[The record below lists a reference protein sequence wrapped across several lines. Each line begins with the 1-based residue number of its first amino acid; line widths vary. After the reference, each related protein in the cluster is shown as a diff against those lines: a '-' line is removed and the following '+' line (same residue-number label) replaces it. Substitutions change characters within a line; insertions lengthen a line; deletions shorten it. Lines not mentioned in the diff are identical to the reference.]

1 VEVSTAPRLARPPA
15 TVLALAGVVA
25 LGAVLRF
32 GWDGTQS
39 YWHDEGITAYLVGL
53 TPGHMLKLLPHSES
67 TPPLYYCAAWVW
79 ARLFGVREA
88 GLRSLSALA
97 GTATVPVVYLIG
109 RELASSR
116 AALVAAALTAG
127 SPLLVWY
134 SQEARAYAALAF
146 LAALSL
152 LVLLRA
158 LRSPRAGWLVAWAAV
173 GIAALATHYLAAV
186 ALVPEAVWLLWRH
199 PRRAAAVTAVAA
211 MIASGAALVPL
222 AVTQL
227 RTGHTGWIAKI
238 PLGLRFR
245 QLGAQFLAGFSQA
258 PVLVAVSAAATAV
271 ALVLVVLGRHAER
284 RAALRA
290 AVLGVSPIALALLLV
305 AAGRD
310 EFLTRNVI
318 VAWVPLALL
327 VAVGM
332 ASTLAPRLGAA
343 AALVACGAFVAADL
357 RVDTARAVERP
368 DWRAVGAFLGPAREP
383 RVLALE
389 HYGALVPLFIYQP
402 GMTRV
407 HGHHPAR
414 VRELVVVAPRTPRGR
429 ACWWG
434 AACNLSSASITR
446 RPIRGFR
453 LERVARVPDFAV
465 KRYGARAPVL
475 VTPDLLARELGHVGD
490 GAIILQGHGPAGT
503 PSLGGS

>member
-15 TVLALAGVVA
+15 TALALAGVVA

-32 GWDGTQS
+32 GWLGTQS

-97 GTATVPVVYLIG
+97 GAATVPVVYLIG

-116 AALVAAALTAG
+116 AALVAAALTAT

-134 SQEARAYAALAF
+134 SEEARAYAALAF

-158 LRSPRAGWLVAWAAV
+158 LRSPRAGWLAAWAA
-173 GIAALATHYLAAV
+173 IAIVALATHYLAV
-186 ALVPEAVWLLWRH
+186 LALVPEAVWLVWRH
-199 PRRAAAVTAVAA
+199 PRRWAAVAA
-211 MIASGAALVPL
+211 VAAVVASGVALLPL

-227 RTGHTGWIAKI
+227 RTGHTGWIAEI
-238 PLGLRFR
+238 PLGFRLR
-245 QLGAQFLAGFSQA
+245 QLGEQFLAGFSQS
-258 PVLVAVSAAATAV
+258 PVPVAVSGAAAAV
-271 ALVLVVLGRHAER
+271 ALALVVLGRHAER
-284 RAALRA
+284 RAALVA
-290 AVLGVSPIALALLLV
+290 AVLGVSPIVLALLLV
-305 AAGRD
+305 GAGRD

-318 VAWVPLALL
+318 VAWAPLALL

-332 ASTLAPRLGAA
+332 ASTRAPRVGAA
-343 AALVACGAFVAADL
+343 AALAACGAFVAADL
-357 RVDTARAVERP
+357 RVDTARAVQRP
-368 DWRAVGAFLGPAREP
+368 DWRAVSAFLGPARAP
-383 RVLALE
+383 RVLVLE
-389 HYGALVPLFIYQP
+389 HYGALVPLFSYQP
-402 GMTRV
+402 GMTRL
-407 HGHHPAR
+407 HGGQAAR
-414 VRELVVVAPRTPRGR
+414 VRELDVVGPRTPRGR

-434 AACNLSSASITR
+434 AACNLSTASITR
-446 RPIRGFR
+446 RPIPGFR
-453 LERVARVPDFAV
+453 LERGAQVPDFVV
-465 KRYGARAPVL
+465 KRFGAGAPVRL
-475 VTPDLLARELGHVGD
+475 TPDLLTRELGHVGS
-490 GAIILQGHGPAGT
+490 GAVALQRPGREGT
-503 PSLGGS
+503 PSLRRS